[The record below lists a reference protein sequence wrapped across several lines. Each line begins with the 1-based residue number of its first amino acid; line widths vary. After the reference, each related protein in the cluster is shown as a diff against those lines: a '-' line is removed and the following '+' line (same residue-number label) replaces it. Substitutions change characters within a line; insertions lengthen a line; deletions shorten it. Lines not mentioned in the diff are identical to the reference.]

1 VLCDEGTPL
10 DSVVCRQALLSLILG
25 NPGTHYALC
34 RVGLTSLAL
43 CIPSADSVLFTGPAP
58 RHKVKVG
65 TFGKVTG
72 TTASPSQ
79 TYVYGEFRNL
89 NGQPFAKVLEETV
102 NQISATRAVKNRWH
116 IPLITSAAL
125 PTDACAMVS
134 ALEIIAHTYAFRITP
149 EMIEAFGPVLRG
161 VTLVTSESRLPCW
174 TEIAENIYGEHVAD
188 YSSLLWGFIARHYS
202 MPQLGPLQCYS
213 TDEDLGDKEDV
224 SSVDI
229 EHTR

>member
-1 VLCDEGTPL
+1 
-10 DSVVCRQALLSLILG
+10 
-25 NPGTHYALC
+25 
-34 RVGLTSLAL
+34 
-43 CIPSADSVLFTGPAP
+43 
-58 RHKVKVG
+58 
-65 TFGKVTG
+65 
-72 TTASPSQ
+72 
-79 TYVYGEFRNL
+79 
-89 NGQPFAKVLEETV
+89 
-102 NQISATRAVKNRWH
+102 
-116 IPLITSAAL
+116 
-125 PTDACAMVS
+125 MVS

-229 EHTR
+229 EHTVVHDNEDPISSSSDHDEFAATVAKHPETFKVPVEVEL